1 MKVAMFQQAPY
12 RFLPEDF
19 EQRYASCVTMPYREL
34 ADAAGITATIH
45 GMLDELLLGAR
56 SGFDGVVVTEHAQA
70 AYDITPNP
78 SLPGAVVANTLR
90 TEDIDAALIVLG
102 RSLGKTR
109 EPLKIAEEYAM
120 LDVMSGGRLVAGFP
134 VGLSYDAN
142 INQGIPAV
150 DTRGRFR
157 EGYELVRRAWA
168 AQEAFAFNGRYSQYA
183 HVNTWPRPVQ
193 EPHPPLWFPGSGN
206 TSTMEWVLDQDAAF
220 VLLTWFGV
228 KMGGAGIFE
237 RFWELCES
245 KGREVNPHRV
255 AVVQVCAVAETDER
269 AEAEYGPYLERA
281 FRHGLGSIPHH
292 FFLQPGYVPLRGLQG
307 MLRSTADPGIAG
319 RLHEVTF
326 QELLDA
332 GCVIVGSPATVRE
345 RLEAVCREMK
355 VGNLLAMLHMG
366 EMPHELA
373 TKNIELFSAEVLPHV
388 QGMWERD
395 GYEHRWWPTGVAQTA
410 KAVA

>member
-19 EQRYASCVTMPYREL
+19 EQHYASCVTTPYPEL

-45 GMLDELLLGAR
+45 GMLDELVLGAR
-56 SGFDGVVVTEHAQA
+56 SGFDGVVVTEHGQA

-78 SLPGAVVANTLR
+78 SLPAAILGHTLR
-90 TEDIDAALIVLG
+90 TEGLDAALIVLG

-109 EPLKIAEEYAM
+109 EPLKVAEEYAM
-120 LDVMSGGRLVAGFP
+120 LDLISGGRLVAGFP

-142 INQGIPAV
+142 INQGIPGV
-150 DTRGRFR
+150 ETRGRFK
-157 EGYELVRRAWA
+157 EGYEVLRRAWA
-168 AQEAFAFNGRYSQYA
+168 SQEPFAFNGRYSQYA
-183 HVNTWPRPVQ
+183 NVNMWPRPVQ
-193 EPHPPLWFPGSGN
+193 DPHPPLWFPGSGN
-206 TSTMEWVLDQDAAF
+206 PGTMDFVLDQDAAF

-228 KMGGAGIFE
+228 KMGGEGIFD
-237 RFWELCES
+237 RFWEMCEA
-245 KGREVNPHRV
+245 KGKEVNPHRV

-269 AEAEYGPYLERA
+269 AEAEYGPWLEKG
-281 FRHGLGSIPHH
+281 FRHGLGSIPLH
-292 FFLQPGYVPLRGLQG
+292 FFLQPGYVPYRGLQG

-319 RLHEVTF
+319 RLNSVTF
-326 QELLDA
+326 RELSDA

-345 RLEAVCREMK
+345 RLESVCREMK

-373 TKNIELFSAEVLPHV
+373 EKSIRMFSEEVLPHV
-388 QGMWERD
+388 QGMWEHD
-395 GYEHRWWPTGVAQTA
+395 GYEHRWWPTGVPA